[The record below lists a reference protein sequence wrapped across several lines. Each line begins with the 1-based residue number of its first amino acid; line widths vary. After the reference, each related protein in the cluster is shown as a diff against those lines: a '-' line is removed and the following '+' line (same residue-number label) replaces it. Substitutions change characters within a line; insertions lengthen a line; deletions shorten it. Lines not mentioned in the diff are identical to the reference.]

1 MKDCIIV
8 CGYPTNE
15 DGTISSILK
24 SRMDKAIEIYRTNP
38 CKMIVSGGSVHNP
51 YSEAL
56 CMKDYAI
63 KQGVKSGDIL
73 IENQAKS
80 TYHNMMYSKEIM
92 DKNHLQTC
100 YVVTNKWHQVKAN
113 YYADKFNLDYESVSS
128 NKPEDMSLFK
138 AWLLEIYMP
147 INMFINRLKG
157 FS

>member
-24 SRMDKAIEIYRTNP
+24 SRMDKAIELYKINP
-38 CKMIVSGGSVHNP
+38 CKMIVSGGNIHNSH
-51 YSEAL
+51 SEAL
-56 CMKDYAI
+56 CMQAYAI
-63 KQGVKSGDIL
+63 KQGVKVEDIF
-73 IENQAKS
+73 IEDQAKS
-80 TYHNMMYSKEIM
+80 TYHNMMYSKKIM
-92 DKNHLQTC
+92 DKNQLQTC

-113 YYADKFNLDYESVSS
+113 YYADKFHLDYEPVSA
-128 NKPEDMSLFK
+128 NKPEDMSSFK